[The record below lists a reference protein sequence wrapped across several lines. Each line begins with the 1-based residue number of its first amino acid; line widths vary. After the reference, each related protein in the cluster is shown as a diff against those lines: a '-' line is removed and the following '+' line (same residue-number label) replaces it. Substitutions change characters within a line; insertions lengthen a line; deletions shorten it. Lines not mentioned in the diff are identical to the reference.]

1 MIRSLRPLRAWGVVG
16 PALIGLLACVVF
28 RGPETFEPA
37 RAAAPSTGGN
47 SVSATGGTV
56 AAAGGSVAAAGDLR
70 SALVERSPVDL
81 IFSPDERFVIT
92 ANQTSNSLSV
102 VDVRKSAVVA
112 ETACG
117 EHPTAL
123 AVIPSGAGQSSE
135 KCRVLVTC
143 RYAGTL
149 EVFEFAVG
157 KLTKKSSIDVGF
169 HPYGVAATRLGDKAY
184 VSLSAAAKIVE
195 IDLKTSSVTRTIEVG
210 NWPRQMTLSKDGT
223 RLAVSTSGDQTVS
236 MVDLKSGKLDFQH
249 RTIGGLNIGQLQIDR
264 KGEFVYFPWTIY
276 RPFSITE
283 RNIRLG
289 WVLASRIARAQ
300 VGKNEFREAIS
311 LDVPGVAVGDT
322 HGLALTS
329 DEQWMVCSAGGTHEL
344 LVYKLADQK
353 FMSVGGPGDLADP
366 NVYRDSNKFYR
377 VPLGGRPMNVRIS
390 RDNRRVFVTN
400 YFSNSVQVVDLT
412 KREVVQT
419 VGLGGPVETS
429 QARLG
434 EQIFHDARRSL
445 DQWYSCASCH
455 YEGGVNAVPMD
466 TRNDGTDRTFK
477 TVTSLVNA
485 TRTAPWTWHGW
496 QTDLHA
502 AMRKSLHD
510 TMLGPEPTDDD
521 VRAMVAYLSELKPA
535 PNPHAAAAA
544 KSPQLLAAIERGRT
558 VFVGTKANCASCHS
572 GEYLTDGKIHDVGLA
587 DKKDKYDG
595 YNTPSL
601 IGVYRRVRLL
611 HDGRARSLEEVLTGD
626 HNPDKV
632 TGNGELSKEEL
643 ADLVEYLKT
652 L

>member
-1 MIRSLRPLRAWGVVG
+1 MYGSFRSLRAGSPTLRTLSILGVAAGFLAWSTW
-16 PALIGLLACVVF
+16 
-28 RGPETFEPA
+28 RGPVSPATAAGAAPTTSAPGEPA
-37 RAAAPSTGGN
+37 TVIP
-47 SVSATGGTV
+47 ATVLPATV
-56 AAAGGSVAAAGDLR
+56 IPAGVD
-70 SALVERSPVDL
+70 RSPVDL
-81 IFSPDERFVIT
+81 VFSPDERFVIT

-102 VDVRKSAVVA
+102 IDVRKGTVAA

-117 EHPTAL
+117 EHPTGL
-123 AVIPSGAGQSSE
+123 AVIASGAGQSSE
-135 KCRVLVTC
+135 RCRVLVTC
-143 RYAGTL
+143 RHAGTL
-149 EVFEFAVG
+149 EVYEFAAG
-157 KLTKKSSIDVGF
+157 KLTKKTSIDVGF
-169 HPYGVAATRLGDKAY
+169 HPYGVAATRLGDKVY

-195 IDLKTSSVTRTIEVG
+195 IDLKTAAVTRSIEVG
-210 NWPRQMTLSKDGT
+210 RWPRQLTLSKDGT

-236 MVDLKSGKLDFQH
+236 MVDLKNGKLDFQH
-249 RTIGGLNIGQLQIDR
+249 RTLGGLNIGQLQIDR
-264 KGEFVYFPWTIY
+264 KGEFVYFPWIIY
-276 RPFSITE
+276 RQFPITTG
-283 RNIRLG
+283 NIRLG
-289 WVLASRIARAQ
+289 WVLASRIARAK

-311 LDVPGVAVGDT
+311 LDVPGVAVGDP

-329 DEQWMVCSAGGTHEL
+329 DEQWMVCSASGTHEL

-366 NVYRDSNKFYR
+366 AVYRDSGKFFR
-377 VPLGGRPMNVRIS
+377 VPLGGKPMNVRIT
-390 RDNRRVFVTN
+390 RDNRRVFVAN
-400 YFSNSVQVVDLT
+400 YFSNSVQVVDLA
-412 KREVVQT
+412 KREVAQT
-419 VGLGGPVETS
+419 VSLGGPAAPS

-466 TRNDGTDRTFK
+466 TRNDGTDLSYK
-477 TVTSLVNA
+477 TVTSLENA
-485 TRTAPWTWHGW
+485 PHTAPWTWHGW

-521 VRAMVAYLSELKPA
+521 VAAMVAYLAELKPA
-535 PNPHAAAAA
+535 PNPHVAAAA
-544 KSPQLLAAIERGRT
+544 KDAGLSESVERGRA
-558 VFVGTKANCASCHS
+558 VFAGAKANCIACHS
-572 GEYLTDGKIHDVGLA
+572 GTYYTDGKIHDVGLGSE
-587 DKKDKYDG
+587 KDRYDG
-595 YNTPSL
+595 FNTPSL
-601 IGVYRRVRLL
+601 TGVYRKVRLL
-611 HDGRARSLEEVLTGD
+611 HDGRARTLEQVLTED